1 MKRDPR
7 DVVLPF
13 FARIQEAEY
22 YQGFVKSV
30 EDFIERIKKRAVEKR
45 KEMDMERRRFVFWSL
60 SFSDDELGRQWA
72 MRFLLVLED

>member
-22 YQGFVKSV
+22 YHGFIKSV
-30 EDFIERIKKRAVEKR
+30 EDFTERIKKRAIEKR
-45 KEMDMERRRFVFWSL
+45 KEMDSERRR
-60 SFSDDELGRQWA
+60 
-72 MRFLLVLED
+72 

>member
-30 EDFIERIKKRAVEKR
+30 EDFIDRIKKRAVEKR
-45 KEMDMERRRFVFWSL
+45 KEMDMERRRFVFSL
-60 SFSDDELGRQWA
+60 SPYL
-72 MRFLLVLED
+72 MMN